1 MVSGAG
7 HDALAIS
14 DIANFGM
21 MFVRCRGG
29 ISHSP
34 LEYVKPRDVAAA
46 ATALMVYLEAEVLEG
61 PEGQ

>member
-34 LEYVKPRDVAAA
+34 LEYVKPEDTAAA
-46 ATALMVYLEAEVLEG
+46 ATALMLYLEKEAM
-61 PEGQ
+61 